1 MFTNGSAGNIPLML
15 TELGVIFLA
24 LALLARLASKLVISP
39 IPFYLLAGLGL
50 GNGGILPLEL
60 SESFIHIGAE
70 IGVILL
76 LFSMGLE
83 YTSERLVDDLYH
95 ALPLGVADLI
105 INFVPGVLAGLIFGW
120 GILAAL
126 LLGGVVYISSSG
138 IIAKLLTDLKRMHNC
153 ETPVIMSI
161 LVLEDVAMIAFLPI
175 MTILLIG
182 QGVLSGMVSVLV
194 ATVAGVTLF
203 LLATRCGGRLSR
215 LIAHPSNEIIL
226 LTTLGLTL
234 LIAGL
239 TEWVNLSAAVGAF
252 LVGITLCKPVAK
264 QVHRLIGPLRDLFAA
279 VFFLFFG
286 MGIHSG
292 SLTGMALPAIG
303 LGLLTSVS
311 KILTG
316 WWTTKHLNLDPPS
329 RLRVGTTL
337 IARGEF
343 SLVIAAIGVGVGLE
357 PELGPLAAAYV
368 LFTAIFGPLLM
379 RVTETVGVRVL
390 HLAPS
395 PVVESAEAAP
405 EEAPPVC
412 PLPDP
417 SRSRLIHWPK
427 SLHWPRLH

>member
-1 MFTNGSAGNIPLML
+1 MML

-24 LALLARLASKLVISP
+24 LALLARLASKLGVSP

-83 YTSERLVDDLYH
+83 YTSERLVDDLHH
-95 ALPLGVADLI
+95 ALPLGIADLV
-105 INFVPGVLAGLIFGW
+105 INFIPGVVAGLIFGW
-120 GILAAL
+120 GLMASL

-161 LVLEDVAMIAFLPI
+161 LVLEDVAMIVFLPI

-182 QGVLSGMVSVLV
+182 QGVISGVFSVLI
-194 ATVAGVTLF
+194 ATVVGVTMF
-203 LLATRCGGRLSR
+203 LLATRCGGRLSK
-215 LIAHPSNEIIL
+215 LVAHPSNEIVL
-226 LTTLGLTL
+226 LTTLGMTL

-239 TEWVNLSAAVGAF
+239 AEWVNLSAAVGAF
-252 LVGITLCKPVAK
+252 MVGITLCKPAAR
-264 QVHRLIGPLRDLFAA
+264 QVHRLIGPLRHLFAA
-279 VFFLFFG
+279 IFFLFFG

-292 SLTGMALPAIG
+292 SLIGMALPAIG
-303 LGLLTSVS
+303 IGLLTSVS

-316 WWTTKHLNLDPPS
+316 WWTTRHLNLDPLS

-343 SLVIAAIGVGVGLE
+343 SLVIAAMGTGVGLE
-357 PELGPLAAAYV
+357 PQLAPLAAAYV

-379 RVTETVGVRVL
+379 RVTETVGVRIL

-395 PVVESAEAAP
+395 PAIESGEAA
-405 EEAPPVC
+405 EEQAPLVC
-412 PLPDP
+412 PLPTP
-417 SRSRLIHWPK
+417 SRSRLSHWPK

>member
-1 MFTNGSAGNIPLML
+1 MML

-24 LALLARLASKLVISP
+24 LAFLARLASKLGVSP

-83 YTSERLVDDLYH
+83 YTSERLVDDLHH
-95 ALPLGVADLI
+95 ALPLGIADLV
-105 INFVPGVLAGLIFGW
+105 INFIPGVIAGLIFGW
-120 GILAAL
+120 GLMASL
-126 LLGGVVYISSSG
+126 LLGGIVYISSSG

-153 ETPVIMSI
+153 ETPIIMSI
-161 LVLEDVAMIAFLPI
+161 LVLEDVAMIVFLPI

-182 QGVLSGMVSVLV
+182 QGVVSGVVSVLL
-194 ATVAGVTLF
+194 ATVVGVTMF
-203 LLATRCGGRLSR
+203 LLATRCGGRLSK
-215 LIAHPSNEIIL
+215 LVAHPSNEIVL
-226 LTTLGLTL
+226 LTTLGMTL

-239 TEWVNLSAAVGAF
+239 AEWVNLSAAVGAF
-252 LVGITLCKPVAK
+252 MVGIMLCKPVAR
-264 QVHRLIGPLRDLFAA
+264 QVHRLIGPLRHLFAA
-279 VFFLFFG
+279 IFFLFFG
-286 MGIHSG
+286 MGINSG
-292 SLTGMALPAIG
+292 TLIGVALPAIG
-303 LGLLTSVS
+303 LGLLTAVS

-316 WWTTKHLNLDPPS
+316 WWTTRHLNLDPLS

-343 SLVIAAIGVGVGLE
+343 SLVIAAMGTGVGLE
-357 PELGPLAAAYV
+357 PQLAPLAAAYV

-395 PVVESAEAAP
+395 PTIESGEAA
-405 EEAPPVC
+405 EEQAPLVC

-417 SRSRLIHWPK
+417 SSKSRLLHWPK